1 MKLDTK
7 EYEGKMKKSTAAY
20 ESELGTVRVGRA
32 NAAVLDKVLVDYYGT
47 PTQIN
52 AMAQISIPEARIMV
66 IQPWDA
72 STLKPIEK
80 AILASDLG
88 LNPQNDG
95 KVLRIT
101 FPMLTEDRRKELSK
115 QVAKM
120 GEEAKIAIR
129 NIRREANDKAKE
141 LSKKSEMT
149 EDEQKASEKAVRILP
164 TGTSG
169 RFDAITAKKTKI
181 SCLSDVLT
189 QRKQNHRG
197 CLNGSPV

>member
-95 KVLRIT
+95 KVLRIM

-141 LSKKSEMT
+141 LFKKSEMT
-149 EDEQKASEKAVRILP
+149 EDEQKASEKAVQDLTDRYI
-164 TGTSG
+164 
-169 RFDAITAKKTKI
+169 REIDAITAKKTKDI
-181 SCLSDVLT
+181 MSI
-189 QRKQNHRG
+189 
-197 CLNGSPV
+197 